1 MELNSSS
8 TIKGMNLD
16 NTTPQKGEGVFSFM
30 YNGLVESDDHKF
42 TATNEPATIKLTTWK
57 PGFYFIGYSRILDHR
72 VIVFLVNPST
82 NESEI
87 GYFDL
92 QYDLSELEDS
102 ITKLNFCDTCKT
114 DERDQLIQ
122 LLEQGKVEYNVLVY
136 TDKDKLL
143 SGEIP
148 IYPPVRVLPNIPFEY
163 AVSSVQLNFSPN
175 HPIRESISKFLI
187 CDKRIYFT
195 DGYNPPRYL
204 ILENVDEGRMYVSN
218 LQRVPI
224 RVVEEVCPSDK
235 YYNVLDIDQIR
246 IFKNV
251 LQPSITPTQIDETG
265 SLEVGSY
272 QFAIAYSDTNGNKLT
287 KYYNISAPVP
297 IIKDSLSRP
306 FNSIE
311 GSDIQYFTNKSI
323 RLRFDN
329 LDQRFSHYII
339 GIVKNIN
346 GSKNWFTLGPYET
359 SRSNY
364 TYTGNELVI
373 STTSKEEFYE
383 DRPVYDTA
391 EYIADVNGYLF
402 LSSLTRANLPNL
414 QRVANK
420 IKLSWES
427 LAIPH
432 GVNAEKSYKD
442 GSFAANY
449 RGYMRGETYPF
460 GIVFEFADGTDSPI
474 YHIPGRGEKPG
485 DRDLISSAGNDDVF
499 NIDYCTDEDNFIER
513 WKVYD
518 TSTATPTA
526 ELLDLSNGDFLLS
539 DDSYTYT
546 ETATRTYETIQLAA
560 RCRIVL
566 KTGATNFNYSE
577 YNPDIDLD
585 NSDIDTDRL
594 YIINPF
600 TNQRFYLDLGSGGKT
615 ADEIITAFAN
625 SGVRMWKN
633 SNSEIYIN
641 AAVYVNNFENITFDI
656 IPTTPFDVPNV
667 GTFDYCTEE
676 FLVGSNSLNQYSPTG
691 LYPFVEPSRGLKYFQ
706 NTVPDPSTNI
716 VQTTKYEFSED
727 TVFKSIQYF
736 KNSGQSGDPKIAKS
750 ILVIDGDEYAQEVQY
765 PFVKFKVSMTTTWN
779 ITYPNRPVLNM
790 SELIRWA
797 NCHVLKSYEGDFA
810 YWESTET
817 YPCDEDVWGELAG
830 LPIRHH
836 KFPSTSTVPHFTS
849 LNDLNS
855 VLFKDIETSLIM
867 PIGVKLDHKS
877 IVTAFKEM
885 LDQNVISKE
894 DVLKIVGYKIVRG
907 NRVNDAT
914 IVAKGLFY
922 DVWLHEKKLGPGFYE
937 KFYYQ
942 NYPYNDLRPDPFILS
957 TDNHYFLPGNS
968 FAQKLQRYYSDYF
981 KQSHP
986 YTFGPITIPNFNIA
1000 GTDAPSAS
1008 FVRTATGV
1016 KNNRYTFFSPE
1027 TMFYNP
1033 QILASYVRMELELRG
1048 IAKGHYMPVPTH
1060 SMYRR
1065 LRNRGY
1071 MWSYVFGA
1079 ALSLLDSLQIGTSV
1093 KFEAAKF
1100 VFSTFTASEKII
1112 GILKDLIPYSNF
1124 AYQFNSVGNY
1134 AFVKRMTTP
1143 GHTRRR
1149 IDISTYLDSKIQN
1162 IGDEHLFNNYNRE
1175 KTVFVKLSNF
1185 FFSPGYNTTTGEFEN
1200 FDNSRYRWKGRYLD
1214 IPSNRGED
1222 DEKWL
1227 DNSYDLGLKNPTTII
1242 DRNILSYYGSLVREL
1257 PDQYGKVHTIDYV
1270 YTNKRYTF
1278 DSKIIFNISD
1288 IETESN
1294 YVTTYEDI
1302 TTIFGGDIF
1311 ITKFAFKRHHPY
1323 FIDDRKGF
1331 SNDAD
1336 INYSEVG
1343 NVGNPTYF
1351 YDTIKKLYDDD
1362 VNDINDTT
1370 NSYQSGDSQQA
1381 LDQDASAPDSGKVT
1395 KKPMKRAYT
1404 WLRNVIDKVIGIP
1417 SEYFEYQNG
1426 QKNSKGNDKL
1436 GENGYMYLYS
1446 MGVPQFFVESVINT
1460 EVRFRGNEFYED
1472 FYPHVG
1478 GSSQDIPDDWL
1489 SIPNLNQLEE
1499 FNYNRDMSNQNVDNP
1514 FYPQVLEYNP
1524 NDTCYENLTNR
1535 VVYSQQSNS
1544 NEKLD
1549 NWLLFRVNDKND
1561 FNLKLGRLKGVHQ
1574 FTGDKIFVQ
1583 FENGSSIFNA
1593 YNTLQ
1598 VGLDQ
1603 KTIYTGNN
1611 ALFSSPGQ
1619 ELSNAQLGYAGS
1631 QHNAYILT
1639 ELGAVWV
1646 DAKRGVVMATIGG
1659 MSEISSSNK
1668 NWFKSN
1674 LPFFILRDFNNVN
1687 IDNPYHYKNP
1697 IGILITYDNKYQRV
1711 IITKHDAKLLPN
1723 VTATY
1728 NPTNHTFYN
1737 KDGKEIAIT
1746 DTNYFIQ
1753 KSFTISY
1760 SLTMKEWSGFHS
1772 YIPTWYIS
1780 QNQFFLSGNNNNV
1793 YTHLQTNKAFQVVY
1807 GKVVEF
1813 MLEIPHYYKGV
1824 TAMLGTVQL
1833 NMEALEYYGWQEYRQ
1848 RLTKFFNKAIIYNKH
1863 QTTGLLNLIW
1873 KDPNNDDLAIDYP
1886 YYRTNSVDILYSSK
1900 DTYYTFNHIWN
1911 ILDTDTPV
1919 WRENVLSPVIK
1930 TLNVAKSNYDKN
1942 TDDFDRMRG
1951 PEVFVRMINDKNVRF
1966 KFKVYFESNKTENS
1980 IY

>member
-1 MELNSSS
+1 MEINSSAA
-8 TIKGMNLD
+8 IKGMNLD

-42 TATNEPATIKLTTWK
+42 TATNEPATIKLLNWK
-57 PGFYFIGYSRILDHR
+57 PGFYLIGYCRILDYR
-72 VIVFLVNPST
+72 VVVFLVNPTT

-92 QYDLSELEDS
+92 QYDLSKLEDN
-102 ITKLNFCDTCKT
+102 ITKLNFCDTCKDDQT
-114 DERDQLIQ
+114 NQLIA
-122 LLEQGKVEYNVLVY
+122 LLEEGKVEYNVLVY
-136 TDKDKLL
+136 TDAAAL
-143 SGEIP
+143 SAGTIP
-148 IYPPVRVLPNIPFEY
+148 IYPPVQTLPNISFEY
-163 AVSSVQLNFSPN
+163 AISSVQLNFSPEY
-175 HPIRESISKFLI
+175 PIRESVSKFLI

-204 ILENVDEGRMYVSN
+204 ILENVEEGRMYVSN

-224 RVVEEVCPSDK
+224 RIVEETCPSDK
-235 YYNVLDIDQIR
+235 FYNVLDIDQIR

-251 LQPSITPTQIDETG
+251 LQPGITPLQIDETG
-265 SLEVGSY
+265 TLEVGSY
-272 QFAIAYSDTNGNKLT
+272 QFAIAYSDPVGNKLT
-287 KYYNISAPVP
+287 QFYNISSPVH

-306 FNSIE
+306 FDSIE
-311 GSDIQYFTNKSI
+311 GSDIKYFTNKSI
-323 RLRFDN
+323 RLKFDN
-329 LDQRFSHYII
+329 LDQRYSNYII
-339 GIVKNIN
+339 GIVRNTN
-346 GSKNWFTLGPYET
+346 GAKNWFTLGPYDIT
-359 SRSNY
+359 RTTY
-364 TYTGNELVI
+364 TYTGNEQV
-373 STTSKEEFYE
+373 STAIGAPEFYE
-383 DRPVYDTA
+383 QRPTYDTA

-402 LSSLTRANLPNL
+402 LSSLTEQNTPNL
-414 QRVANK
+414 QRVANN

-427 LAIPH
+427 LGIPH

-442 GSFAANY
+442 GAFAANY
-449 RGYMRGETYPF
+449 RGYMRGEVYPF
-460 GIVFEFADGTDSPI
+460 GIVFEFADGTDSPV
-474 YHIPGRGEKPG
+474 YHIPGRAERPG
-485 DRDLISSAGNDDVF
+485 DRELISAIGNKDVF
-499 NIDYCTDEDNFIER
+499 NIDYCSAEDDTIEK

-518 TSTATPTA
+518 TATALPTK
-526 ELLDLSNGDFLLS
+526 ELLDLSKGTYLL
-539 DDSYTYT
+539 DPNAYTYT
-546 ETATRTYETIQLAA
+546 EIASKTYQTIELAA
-560 RCRIVL
+560 RCKIIL
-566 KTGATNFNYSE
+566 KAGATNFNYTAYS
-577 YNPDIDLD
+577 PTMDVD

-594 YIINPF
+594 YVINPF
-600 TNQRFYLDLGSGGKT
+600 TNQRFYLELGSGKT

-625 SGVRMWKN
+625 SGVRIWKI

-641 AAVYVNNFENITFDI
+641 GAVYVNNFTDITFDI

-676 FLVGSNSLNQYSPTG
+676 FLVGPNALTQYSPTG
-691 LYPFVEPSRGLKYFQ
+691 LYPFVPPSRGYQYYLDTVPNPSVNITQ
-706 NTVPDPSTNI
+706 NTVYD
-716 VQTTKYEFSED
+716 FSED
-727 TVFKSIQYF
+727 TIFKNVQYY

-750 ILVIDGDEYAQEVQY
+750 ILLIDGDEYVQEVQY

-779 ITYPNRPVLNM
+779 ITYPNKRVLNI
-790 SELIRWA
+790 SELKRWA
-797 NCHVLKSYEGDFA
+797 SCNVIKSYTGDFA
-810 YWESTET
+810 FWESTET
-817 YPCDEDVWGELAG
+817 YPCNEDVWGELAG
-830 LPIRHH
+830 QPIRHH

-849 LNDLNS
+849 FNDLNS
-855 VLFKDIETSLIM
+855 VLFKDIEASLIM
-867 PIGVKLDHKS
+867 PIGVKLDHQS
-877 IVTAFKEM
+877 IVLSFREM
-885 LDQNVISKE
+885 VDKGVISKE
-894 DVLKIVGYKIVRG
+894 DALKIVGYKIVRG
-907 NRVNDAT
+907 NRVNDAS

-968 FAQKLQRYYSDYF
+968 FAQRLKRYYSDYF
-981 KQSHP
+981 KQRHP
-986 YTFGPITIPNFNIA
+986 YTFGTPVIPTFSMDSGDI
-1000 GTDAPSAS
+1000 PSNA
-1008 FVRTATGV
+1008 FVRSATGV
-1016 KNNRYTFFSPE
+1016 QNNRYTFFSPE

-1033 QILASYVRMELELRG
+1033 QILASYVRMELEMRG
-1048 IAKGHYMPVPTH
+1048 KAKGHYMPVPTH
-1060 SMYRR
+1060 ALYRR
-1065 LRNRGY
+1065 LRNRAY
-1071 MWSYVFGA
+1071 TWSYVFGG
-1079 ALSLLDSLQIGTSV
+1079 ALSLLDSLQIGTV
-1093 KFEAAKF
+1093 MKFEAAKF
-1100 VFSTFTASEKII
+1100 VFSTFTTGEKII
-1112 GILKDLIPYSNF
+1112 NILKDLIPYSNF

-1134 AFVKRMTTP
+1134 SFVKRVTRQ

-1162 IGDEHLFNNYNRE
+1162 VGDEYSFNNFNRE
-1175 KTVFVKLSNF
+1175 KSVYLKLSDF
-1185 FFSPGYNTTTGEFEN
+1185 FYSPGYDLDSGEFESI
-1200 FDNSRYRWKGRYLD
+1200 DNSRYRWKGRYLD
-1214 IPSNRGED
+1214 VPNNRTSD
-1222 DEKWL
+1222 DWVDNNYDLNL
-1227 DNSYDLGLKNPTTII
+1227 DNPSTII
-1242 DRNILSYYGSLVREL
+1242 DRDIISYYGSLVREL
-1257 PDQYGKVHTIDYV
+1257 PDQYGFVHTIQYV
-1270 YTNKRYTF
+1270 YTNKRYNF
-1278 DSKIIFNISD
+1278 DPTIIFNLSEIS
-1288 IETESN
+1288 TESN
-1294 YVTTYEDI
+1294 YVTDYSDI

-1336 INYSEVG
+1336 INYSETG

-1351 YDTIKKLYDDD
+1351 FDTIKTLYDDD
-1362 VNDINDTT
+1362 ANDIDGTL
-1370 NSYQSGDSQQA
+1370 NSYQSGDAQQG
-1381 LDQDASAPDSGKVT
+1381 LDNDTSDPDNSKGI
-1395 KKPMKRAYT
+1395 KKPLKRAYT
-1404 WLRNVIDKVIGIP
+1404 WLRNIIDKVVGIP
-1417 SEYFEYQNG
+1417 SENFEYQNG
-1426 QKNSKGNDKL
+1426 QKNSKGNDKM

-1446 MGVPQFFVESVINT
+1446 MGVPQFFVETVINT

-1478 GSSQDIPDDWL
+1478 GGSQNIPDDWL
-1489 SIPNLNQLEE
+1489 SIPNINQLEE

-1514 FYPQVLEYNP
+1514 FLPLKLEYNP
-1524 NDTCYENLTNR
+1524 NQTCLEILTNR

-1544 NEKLD
+1544 NEKMD
-1549 NWLLFRVNDKND
+1549 NWLLFRTNDRND
-1561 FNLKLGRLKGVHQ
+1561 FNLKFGKLKGVHQ

-1583 FENGSSIFNA
+1583 FENGSSIYNA
-1593 YNTLQ
+1593 YNVLQ

-1611 ALFSSPGQ
+1611 ALFTAPGQ

-1631 QHNAYILT
+1631 QHNAYVLT
-1639 ELGAVWV
+1639 ELGAIWV
-1646 DAKRGVVMATIGG
+1646 DAKRGVVMSTIGG
-1659 MSEISSSNK
+1659 MSEISASNK

-1674 LPFFILRDFNNVN
+1674 LPFFILKDFSNIN

-1697 IGILITYDNKYQRV
+1697 LGILITYDNKFQRV

-1723 VTATY
+1723 VTLTY
-1728 NPTNHTFYN
+1728 NPTDHTFHTST
-1737 KDGKEIAIT
+1737 GKEVSIK
-1746 DTNYFIQ
+1746 DSNYFIQ

-1760 SLTMKEWSGFHS
+1760 SITMKEWSGFHS
-1772 YIPTWYIS
+1772 YIPTWFIP
-1780 QNQFFLSGNNNNV
+1780 QNQFFLSGTGNSV
-1793 YTHLQTNKAFQVVY
+1793 YTHLQTNKAFQIVY

-1813 MLEIPHYYKGV
+1813 MLELPHYYKGV

-1942 TDDFDRMRG
+1942 TDEFDRMRG